1 MSNMRS
7 KLIEESERAD
17 FLINKIREFSD
28 RDITVENVVSERA
41 FILEEL
47 NKMRA
52 NLNIKIE

>member
-7 KLIEESERAD
+7 KLIEESERVD

-28 RDITVENVVSERA
+28 RDVTVENVVSERA

-47 NKMRA
+47 NKMKA